1 MKEEAEES
9 LFSHNIKRKS
19 KIGIVL
25 SQAVTGRESE
35 MSWHISTVHAVYKQ
49 NSKQSTICIH
59 ICMGMERGERCTV
72 IHAHQEEL
80 ERLLSLYHFDNLKAE
95 L

>member
-9 LFSHNIKRKS
+9 IFCHNIKRKS

-35 MSWHISTVHAVYKQ
+35 MSWHIKGQ
-49 NSKQSTICIH
+49 QGIH
-59 ICMGMERGERCTV
+59 
-72 IHAHQEEL
+72 
-80 ERLLSLYHFDNLKAE
+80 Y
-95 L
+95 